1 MFTPAGTHKPLF
13 LLYLLWDCIPDHL
26 NLHFFWGF
34 ASSLESQSMPIW
46 CLGSQKLAGICT
58 PVLSFLLYSDLIG
71 EIHKL
76 HMMNLT
82 QPTTC
87 MKLKHTMCFFCWPFC
102 CFSILLD
109 YSLIFTWTHWLAGS
123 LGCFEIHG
131 WFAWIFTCSPT
142 SGQVVEV
149 GRCASSYGTM
159 TLPGSTTQDLEGVE
173 TTIEMEED
181 RWILHPQNLT

>member
-1 MFTPAGTHKPLF
+1 MFTPARTHKPLF

-26 NLHFFWGF
+26 NLQLFWGF
-34 ASSLESQSMPIW
+34 AASLESQSMPTW
-46 CLGSQKLAGICT
+46 CLDSQKLAGIRT
-58 PVLSFLLYSDLIG
+58 PVLSFLLYSDFIG

-87 MKLKHTMCFFCWPFC
+87 MKLKHTMCFSFAGHFVL
-102 CFSILLD
+102 SIFYLLM
-109 YSLIFTWTHWLAGS
+109 IFTWTYWLAGS

-131 WFAWIFTCSPT
+131 LIAWIFTCSPT

-173 TTIEMEED
+173 TTIEMDED